1 MESTLPRLT
10 VTQNEISLSYIKF
23 GEGGPFIVALHGH
36 GRVAEDYLFLKNQ
49 GIVISID
56 LFFHGQS
63 KFPEERI
70 EKNPLTSK
78 EFHDLFKLILK
89 NEGVKKYHLVA
100 FSQGGRF
107 ALSLLP
113 QEISNC
119 LSIQLISPDGMD
131 NNSFYNRM
139 SRLRLARNLF
149 IRWEKKPRKL
159 ITFAGLGRRLGFVR
173 PKVHAFVKKFA
184 ADHQSFARASKTWR
198 GFRNIQPIEHQIKSA
213 LRVNK
218 VIFVVIMGKYDQVIR
233 TKQAISFLRRIEQP
247 NSLIEL
253 DCGHDFFNEKNL
265 ETLRNLLIIK

>member
-10 VTQNEISLSYIKF
+10 VTQDEISLSYIKF

-36 GRVAEDYLFLKNQ
+36 GRDAEDFLFLKNQ

-63 KFPEERI
+63 KLPEERI
-70 EKNPLTSK
+70 EKNPLTTE
-78 EFHDLFKLILK
+78 EFYHLFKKILK
-89 NEGVKKYHLVA
+89 NEGVTNYNLMA

-149 IRWEKKPRKL
+149 IRWEKNPNKLIQMTGIGRKL
-159 ITFAGLGRRLGFVR
+159 GLVR
-173 PKVHAFVKKFA
+173 PKVHEFVKKFA
-184 ADHQSFARASKTWR
+184 ANRQSFRRASHTWR
-198 GFRNIQPIEHQIKSA
+198 GFRNIQPNEDKIKSA
-213 LRVNK
+213 LRLNK
-218 VIFVVIMGKYDQVIR
+218 VPFLVIMGKYDQVIR
-233 TKQAISFLRRIEQP
+233 TKQAISFLKRIEQP

-253 DCGHDFFNEKNL
+253 DCGHDFFNEKNI
-265 ETLRNLLIIK
+265 ETLRNILIVK